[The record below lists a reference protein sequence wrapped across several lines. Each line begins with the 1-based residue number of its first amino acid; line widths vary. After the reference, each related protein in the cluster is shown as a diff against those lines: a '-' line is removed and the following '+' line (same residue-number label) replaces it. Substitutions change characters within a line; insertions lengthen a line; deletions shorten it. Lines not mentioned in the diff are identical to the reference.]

1 MGPRVREIQFKAVKR
16 TISEK
21 PNVHMAKKIPFSR
34 NVGKPKR
41 QLAKDA
47 AAPLIGKS
55 TQKLR

>member
-1 MGPRVREIQFKAVKR
+1 
-16 TISEK
+16 
-21 PNVHMAKKIPFSR
+21 
-34 NVGKPKR
+34 VGKPKK